1 MTYNAK
7 EKLEEYSKILNEKVT
22 FLNQLRITF
31 NQTSKEIDL
40 LTGAVQA
47 LTEVVKFSEKINDTT
62 DPVGK

>member
-47 LTEVVKFSEKINDTT
+47 LTEVVKSSEKINDTT
-62 DPVGK
+62 NPVGK